1 MAMSRDDMLRFAISD
16 LKALRSEKCSYLL
29 SGMNGRIRGYAGAMW
44 HAGIIVE
51 REWRA
56 LLDLADNAE
65 RYAKRECKY

>member
-1 MAMSRDDMLRFAISD
+1 MAMNREQMLEFAMSD
-16 LKALRSEKCSYLL
+16 LKALRNEECSHLL
-29 SGMNGRIRGYAGAMW
+29 HGMNGRIRGYAGAMW

-65 RYAKRECKY
+65 KYAKRECKY